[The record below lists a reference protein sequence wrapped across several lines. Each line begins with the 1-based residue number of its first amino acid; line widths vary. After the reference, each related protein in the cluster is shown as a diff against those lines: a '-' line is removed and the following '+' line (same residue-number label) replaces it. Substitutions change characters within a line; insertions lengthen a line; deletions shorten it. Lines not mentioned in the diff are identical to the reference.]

1 MAFAPRVKLKTRLL
15 GGGMEVMKTGL
26 VCLYCMISVISV
38 MSAKI
43 IQVPGDFKTIQ
54 EGAIVFGLK

>member
-1 MAFAPRVKLKTRLL
+1 MRLL
-15 GGGMEVMKTGL
+15 GGGMEVMKTGF
-26 VCLYCMISVISV
+26 VCLYCMISV